1 MYKTNVVSTTVCA
14 TGETKEDT
22 LDTPPYDVNGI
33 ANVITCFEP
42 SGTLLIWLM
51 EGDRHFWP
59 DGVKAGWG
67 EQFFPKGGS
76 FKGAPHQVYTVTN
89 TLTFL
94 GKTYDATEQAR
105 YILAHMLSKK
115 WAPKLCFEDEAEASD
130 AVAGLSFNVSDEK
143 LNHLHEM
150 LMSTTAQIAGHYYHE
165 LVMGGNDGGPTK
177 ESATIVKTLKKET
190 DEEAGLVLKDGQAIF
205 KCWADRYLSSRTNEY
220 STVAIFETVMDKK
233 NMEDT
238 WESADADRRPKGFA
252 GWRCP
257 HSWFKKIPDINV
269 DDGDKE
275 KARQET
281 RNGGLAHVHD
291 AIARDHFM
299 DKKNRDVVNKILP
312 KINVSPPV
320 VKYSLEW
327 GHRGDY

>member
-281 RNGGLAHVHD
+281 RNGAWYSVHD